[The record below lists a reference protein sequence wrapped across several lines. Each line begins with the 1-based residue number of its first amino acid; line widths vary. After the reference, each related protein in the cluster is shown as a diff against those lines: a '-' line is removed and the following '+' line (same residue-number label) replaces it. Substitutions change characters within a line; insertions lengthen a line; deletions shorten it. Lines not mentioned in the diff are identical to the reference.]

1 MEHADFVHLH
11 VHTQYSLLDGLCHL
25 PRLVKK
31 SKDLKF
37 PALAMTDHGNLFGAV
52 EFYNLCLKY
61 GIKPIIG
68 AECYIA
74 PGSRFDKNPRSRE
87 NSPYHVIL
95 LAKNQQGY
103 KNLVKIISKGYLEGF
118 YYKPRVDKELLY
130 QFHEGIICSSACLK
144 GEIPQYIIKDNM
156 SMALKSAD
164 DYLNIFGKGNFYLEI
179 MSNGLKEQDKVNR
192 QIVKISKELD
202 IPLVATN
209 DVHYINSNE
218 SFAHDVLLCVQTQTT
233 LSDPKRMRF
242 NSDQFYL
249 RSAEE
254 MKKLFKDIP
263 SAIRNT
269 VEIADKCNFNFDF
282 SHLRL
287 PNFPLP
293 DSANPHS
300 LLEDLCRKNLS
311 KRYPD
316 PNKEIEERLDRELKV
331 IKKMGFS
338 SYFLIVWDLIKYARD
353 NDIPV
358 GPGRGSAAGSI
369 VSYLLKI
376 TDIDPLKYNLIFERF
391 LNPQR
396 ITMPDIDIDFCYEK
410 RLQVLDYVSGKYG
423 ASHVAQIITF
433 GTMLSRAVIRD
444 VGRVMDLAYSEV
456 DKIAKLIP
464 QESGMTLKKA
474 LSVNPELKL
483 IYDTEPKIKELI
495 NTAFY
500 LEGLSR
506 HASVHAAGVVISDRD
521 LTDYLPLFKTSDGQ
535 VVTGFDMK
543 SVEKIGLLKM
553 DFLGLRTL
561 TVIERSL
568 KIIKRTRNKE
578 IDIDKISLSDKKTY
592 NLLAKSL
599 TDGIFQL
606 ESSGMKEL
614 LKKIVPE
621 RFEDLIAILA
631 LYRPGPI
638 GSGMLD
644 DFIQIKHGK
653 KSAVYLSPGLKPIL
667 KDTYGIILFQEQ
679 VMQIAVSL
687 AGFSAAD
694 ADLLRRAMGKKIS
707 EVMEEQRKHFV
718 DGCVK
723 NNISE
728 SSAEKIFN
736 LMEYF
741 SGYGFN
747 KSHSTAYALISYQTA
762 FLKANYPVEFMTA
775 LLSSEKDNTD
785 KLVGYINEIKRMKID
800 ILPPDINESFADF
813 TVVGKKNIRF
823 GLLAVKNV
831 GESAVK
837 RIIEDRKERGKFK
850 DIFDFCSRL
859 DSKAVNKRVLESLIK
874 CGAMDS
880 FGRRSQMV
888 AALPKAMEFSLRLA
902 REKSSSQISMFD
914 DDSLLA
920 GMDKKNI
927 DFPDIEEWPLQ
938 QLLQFEKD
946 LLGFYVTGHPLESY
960 RGIIET
966 AKLASIS
973 SLSDIF
979 RRNLEP
985 VTAGLI
991 NKVTLTT
998 TKKTKAMMAFF
1009 LIEDETAIIEGVVFP
1024 KAFEKVKP
1032 LLYKGNIVAVQGR
1045 MSLKEGE
1052 SKLLVSRITPLAD
1065 IYSWVKAVNIYVQD
1079 TDQGLIKELRESIK
1093 DYPGKT
1099 PVFFHFRSPELK
1111 FVKIKP
1117 DQGFFVSPGKSLF
1130 NRLSKILGKGNFSLT
1145 LS

>member
-1 MEHADFVHLH
+1 MEHAEFVHLH

-103 KNLVKIISKGYLEGF
+103 KNLVKIVSKGYLEGF
-118 YYKPRVDKELLY
+118 YYKPRIDKELLY
-130 QFHEGIICSSACLK
+130 QFHEGMICLSACLK
-144 GEIPQYIIKDNM
+144 GEIPRYIIKDNM

-192 QIVKISKELD
+192 QIVKISKEFD

-242 NSDQFYL
+242 NSNQFYL
-249 RSAEE
+249 RSADE
-254 MKKLFKDIP
+254 MKELFKDLP

-293 DSANPHS
+293 DSVDPHS
-300 LLEDLCRKNLS
+300 FLEDLCRKNLS

-316 PNKEIEERLDRELKV
+316 PSREIEERLDRELEV
-331 IKKMGFS
+331 IKKTGFS

-358 GPGRGSAAGSI
+358 GPGRGSAAGSV

-423 ASHVAQIITF
+423 ASRVAQIITF

-578 IDIDKISLSDKKTY
+578 IDIDKISLADKRTY
-592 NLLAKSL
+592 NLLAKGL

-653 KSAVYLSPGLKPIL
+653 KSAVYLSPQLKPIL

-687 AGFSAAD
+687 AGFSSAD

-707 EVMEEQRKHFV
+707 EVMEEQRKHFI

-747 KSHSTAYALISYQTA
+747 KSHSTAYALISYRTA
-762 FLKANYPVEFMTA
+762 FLKSNYPVEFMTA

-785 KLVGYINEIKRMKID
+785 KLVGYINEIKRMNID

-813 TVVGKKNIRF
+813 TVVGRKSIRF
-823 GLLAVKNV
+823 GFLAVKNI

-837 RIIEDRKERGKFK
+837 KIIEERKERGNFK

-888 AALPKAMEFSLRLA
+888 AVLPKAMEFSLRLA

-920 GMDKKNI
+920 CMDKKAI

-966 AKLASIS
+966 AKLTSIS

-985 VTAGLI
+985 VIAGLI

-1009 LIEDETAIIEGVVFP
+1009 LIEDETAVIEGVVFP
-1024 KAFEKVKP
+1024 KAFEEVKS

-1045 MSLKEGE
+1045 MSLKEGG

-1079 TDQGLIKELRESIK
+1079 TDPGLIKELRKSIK

-1099 PVFFHFRSPELK
+1099 PVFFHFRNPELK

-1117 DQGFFVSPGKSLF
+1117 DQGFFVLPGKALF

-1145 LS
+1145 LN